1 MVLVQNCYPH
11 LFRFQLRGKGLTYS
25 TVLLSTDSPSL
36 RLQHVTNVLAKQL
49 SIVEV
54 SSKIATAVDESL
66 SKQQK
71 ALFLRQQLA
80 AINAEL
86 QRLEPGNTDLH
97 GTGNG
102 QEDEDELELLIRR
115 VETLPAGS
123 EVRRVASS
131 EARRLKRIPP
141 QNAEH
146 GVVRNYVRGP
156 HLLVIFTLTCFLQLE
171 WLTSLP
177 WAPTTAGSETLTRSD
192 FLGKSKS
199 QLDSDHY
206 GLEKVKRRLMEYLA
220 VVRLR
225 ALIAQEAE
233 VEQAKAQEVTLKKAV
248 DEPAANASEHD
259 NQKENA
265 CRALIKV
272 GEIPA
277 PPQLPVPVSSQSQ
290 SLSRAKAIKAP
301 ILL

>member
-1 MVLVQNCYPH
+1 
-11 LFRFQLRGKGLTYS
+11 
-25 TVLLSTDSPSL
+25 L

-115 VETLPAGS
+115 VDTLPAGS

-146 GVVRNYVRGP
+146 GVVRNYVRRF
-156 HLLVIFTLTCFLQLE
+156 IFLSHSYPDMLLQLE

-177 WAPTTAGSETLTRSD
+177 WAPTTASAETLTRSD
-192 FLGKSKS
+192 FLANSQS

-233 VEQAKAQEVTLKKAV
+233 VEQAKAQEITLKKAI
-248 DEPAANASEHD
+248 DEPGAGMNEAENQNENASM
-259 NQKENA
+259 
-265 CRALIKV
+265 ALIKA

-277 PPQLPVPVSSQSQ
+277 PPRVLVPASPQSQ
-290 SLSRAKAIKAP
+290 SLLRAKAIKAP

>member
-1 MVLVQNCYPH
+1 M
-11 LFRFQLRGKGLTYS
+11 
-25 TVLLSTDSPSL
+25 
-36 RLQHVTNVLAKQL
+36 
-49 SIVEV
+49 
-54 SSKIATAVDESL
+54 
-66 SKQQK
+66 
-71 ALFLRQQLA
+71 
-80 AINAEL
+80 
-86 QRLEPGNTDLH
+86 
-97 GTGNG
+97 
-102 QEDEDELELLIRR
+102 
-115 VETLPAGS
+115 
-123 EVRRVASS
+123 
-131 EARRLKRIPP
+131 
-141 QNAEH
+141 
-146 GVVRNYVRGP
+146 RGP

-206 GLEKVKRRLMEYLA
+206 GLEKVKRRLIEYLA

-233 VEQAKAQEVTLKKAV
+233 VEQAKAQEVTLKKAI
-248 DEPAANASEHD
+248 DEPAANVSEPD

-265 CRALIKV
+265 CRALIKA